1 MELDLSVA
9 TPSFVATKEMLL
21 EGGETQ
27 DMEIW
32 VYEMDCECGE
42 KLSIDPDDYH
52 LMAGDALFMRYK
64 TTEGA
69 IRQAMTR
76 RQMMQMG
83 DEGALGVLVGTKDPD
98 TDEKVPPWMWGT
110 YCMTFENTL
119 DEEE

>member
-1 MELDLSVA
+1 
-9 TPSFVATKEMLL
+9 
-21 EGGETQ
+21 
-27 DMEIW
+27 
-32 VYEMDCECGE
+32 MDCECGE

-64 TTEGA
+64 TAEGA

-83 DEGALGVLVGTKDPD
+83 DEGALGLLVGTKDPD
-98 TDEKVPPWMWGT
+98 TKEKVPPWMWGT
-110 YCMTFENTL
+110 YCMTFEDTL